1 MKNFLVTGSAGF
13 IGFHTCLKI
22 LGQSKNVIGIDNFD
36 NYYDIKLKKK
46 RNNILKKNKN
56 FTFIKV
62 DINNQKKIKK
72 IFDDNKIDVVI
83 HLAAQAGV
91 RYSVL
96 FPEKYIKVNVLGFF
110 NIINNSQKKSIKHF
124 LYASTSSVYGNNV
137 NYPLKESYPASHP
150 THIYAATKRSNEL
163 IAHSYSS
170 LHNLPTTGLRFFT
183 AYGPWGRPD
192 MALFKFASNIIN
204 KKKIDI
210 YNYGNHQRD
219 FTYIDDVVECINR
232 AIYKIPKKNNFFN
245 PKYPDPKIS
254 DCPYQIINIGGN
266 NPLRLN
272 KFIKLIEDFIK
283 IKSKKRFLPL
293 QKADI
298 IKTQSSISWCRKVLK
313 YVPKIDA
320 KQGIKFFLI
329 WYCNYYK
336 KKLKK

>member
-22 LGQSKNVIGIDNFD
+22 LSENKNVIGIDNFD
-36 NYYDIKLKKK
+36 NYYDTKLKIK

-56 FTFIKV
+56 FSFIKA
-62 DINNQKKIKK
+62 DINNKKKIKK
-72 IFDDNKIDVVI
+72 IFDNNNIDVVI

-96 FPEKYIKVNVLGFF
+96 FPEKYISVNIMGFF
-110 NIINNSQKKSIKHF
+110 NIIDNCQKKKIKHF
-124 LYASTSSVYGNNV
+124 LYASTSSVYGNNT
-137 NYPLKESYPASHP
+137 NYPLKESYSASHP

-192 MALFKFASNIIN
+192 MALFKFASNIIS

-232 AIYKIPKKNNFFN
+232 AIYKIPKKNIHFN
-245 PKYPDPKIS
+245 QKHPDPKIS

-272 KFIKLIEDFIK
+272 KFVKLIEEFLR

-298 IKTQSSISWCRKVLK
+298 IKTQASISWCKKVLD

-320 KQGIKFFLI
+320 KKGTKLFLI
-329 WYCNYYK
+329 WYRNYYK
-336 KKLKK
+336 

>member
-22 LGQSKNVIGIDNFD
+22 LSENKNVIGIDNFD
-36 NYYDIKLKKK
+36 NYYDTKLKIK

-56 FTFIKV
+56 FSFIKV
-62 DINNQKKIKK
+62 DINNKKKIKK
-72 IFDDNKIDVVI
+72 IFDNNNIDVVI

-96 FPEKYIKVNVLGFF
+96 FPEKYISVNIMGFF
-110 NIINNSQKKSIKHF
+110 NIIDNCQKKKIKHF
-124 LYASTSSVYGNNV
+124 LYASTSSVYGNNT
-137 NYPLKESYPASHP
+137 NYPLKESYSASHP

-232 AIYKIPKKNNFFN
+232 AIYKIPKKNILFN
-245 PKYPDPKIS
+245 QKHPDPKIS

-272 KFIKLIEDFIK
+272 KFVKLIEKFLR

-298 IKTQSSISWCRKVLK
+298 IKTQASISWCKKVLD

-320 KQGIKFFLI
+320 KKGTKLFLI
-329 WYCNYYK
+329 WYRNYYK
-336 KKLKK
+336 